1 MEEKIMPQV
10 HPGEILEEAFLDPL
24 GMTAYQLSKAICVMP
39 PRVYEI
45 VHGERAVSS

>member
-1 MEEKIMPQV
+1 MEEKITPPV
-10 HPGEILEEAFLDPL
+10 HPGEILEEEFPNPL